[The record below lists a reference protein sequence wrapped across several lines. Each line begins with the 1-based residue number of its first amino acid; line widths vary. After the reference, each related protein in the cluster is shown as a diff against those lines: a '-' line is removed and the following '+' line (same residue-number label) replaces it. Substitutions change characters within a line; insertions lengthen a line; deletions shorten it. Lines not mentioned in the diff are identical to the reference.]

1 MEPDLDL
8 RAPAA
13 FGQAEAQP
21 PPRPAPRPKMEAEPG
36 TSAALWPTFMRRT
49 LTEDA
54 VAPH

>member
-13 FGQAEAQP
+13 FATAEVQP
-21 PPRPAPRPKMEAEPG
+21 PPRAAPRPKMETEPG

-49 LTEDA
+49 LTEDV